1 MVEWK
6 SISLVTVLIS
16 WVSGSVIPEKRSSII
31 NIPFTSQKPSPGSG
45 SLSLSH
51 LSVTNVPTYN
61 MRIEYIAEIEIGTPA
76 QKFNV
81 ILDTGRYINK
91 SSPYIL

>member
-6 SISLVTVLIS
+6 SISLATVLIS

-45 SLSLSH
+45 SLSQ

-91 SSPYIL
+91 SFPYIL